1 MVWVHILA
9 PPLKRSQAIYWT
21 SLCLSFLICNLGW
34 FSVSSSWDCCE
45 FSDAAPRSPPSVMND
60 LLLQLLGVMPESGP
74 QLSDFLEDCLA
85 KKTASFKVMLKGLD
99 PFSQL
104 ETSLQGQSYSKVSHR
119 LAEAFIGIKSQLSF
133 SLCPTLHFLPLFHKC
148 LSQEYSLVSSYILI
162 SILEYGCHSTQPET
176 EC

>member
-1 MVWVHILA
+1 
-9 PPLKRSQAIYWT
+9 
-21 SLCLSFLICNLGW
+21 
-34 FSVSSSWDCCE
+34 
-45 FSDAAPRSPPSVMND
+45 MND

-133 SLCPTLHFLPLFHKC
+133 SLCPAWHPSCLFVFPR
-148 LSQEYSLVSSYILI
+148 Y
-162 SILEYGCHSTQPET
+162 
-176 EC
+176 